1 MRVSLRPAR
10 VGRHLL
16 VPALVPG
23 LVPALVAATV
33 AGGLCVV
40 GATAPSAGPGV
51 AQHQAFAPVAWAAGG
66 GLTADQRRRADQLI
80 SVFENSTTTLQYA
93 YAENINDGRGVTAGR
108 AGFTTNDGDALKV
121 IQAYDA
127 ISPGNVLEPFI
138 PELQRLAAAGSGD
151 TSGLPEADY
160 IAAWKQAAT
169 DPVFDQVQ
177 DDQVDQR
184 YFNPAMADADQLGL
198 TTALARAELYDA
210 SIQHGNDSGN
220 YDALPALISRTNAAV
235 GTPATAGES
244 AWLDAFFNVRIDDLR
259 NPANS
264 ATQAEW
270 SQSTDRVECL
280 RRIAA
285 TGNYNLD
292 GPLNITAFGSSYT
305 IN

>member
-1 MRVSLRPAR
+1 MARP
-10 VGRHLL
+10 L
-16 VPALVPG
+16 

-40 GATAPSAGPGV
+40 GATAPSAGPAV
-51 AQHQAFAPVAWAAGG
+51 AQHQSFVPAAFAAGG

-80 SVFENSTTTLQYA
+80 SVFENSTTTLQYG

-121 IQAYDA
+121 IQAYSA
-127 ISPGNVLEPFI
+127 VSPGNVLEPFI

-151 TSGLPEADY
+151 TAGLPEASY
-160 IAAWKQAAT
+160 IAAWKQAAA

-177 DDQVDQR
+177 DDQVNQR
-184 YFNPAMADADQLGL
+184 YFSPAMADADQLGL

-210 SIQHGNDSGN
+210 SIQHGNGSGF
-220 YDALPALISRTNAAV
+220 DALPALISRTNAAV
-235 GTPATAGES
+235 GTPAAAGEA
-244 AWLDAFFNVRIDDLR
+244 AWLNAFFNVRVDDLQ

-264 ATQAEW
+264 ATQVEW
-270 SQSTDRVECL
+270 SQSVDRVECL

-285 TGNYNLD
+285 TGNVNLD
-292 GPLNITAFGSSYT
+292 GPLNITAFGVSYT
-305 IN
+305 IS